1 MGKFDTK
8 VNKHEPDAPKSQI
21 IKKKKSN
28 KKLFALESNN
38 SMEKA
43 RNLKVL
49 STLGKE
55 KEIKDRLA
63 PKKVQKKK

>member
-28 KKLFALESNN
+28 KKLFVLEST